1 MSEMEDRLRAAL
13 SARAELVQ
21 PEHLAP
27 LAPAVERISAFEGL
41 AAHEATATIRIDDI
55 GRHSGAFDGTPAVN
69 RGR

>member
-1 MSEMEDRLRAAL
+1 VSRFLKPLTYQR
-13 SARAELVQ
+13 VQ
-21 PEHLAP
+21 REATVE

-41 AAHEATATIRIDDI
+41 AAHEVTATIRIDEI